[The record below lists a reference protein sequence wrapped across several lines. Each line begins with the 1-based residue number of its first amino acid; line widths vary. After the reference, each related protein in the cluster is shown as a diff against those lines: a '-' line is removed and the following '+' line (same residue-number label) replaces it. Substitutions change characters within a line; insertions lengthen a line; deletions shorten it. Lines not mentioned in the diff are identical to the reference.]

1 MPEQPEKAFD
11 PGQIALQL
19 ARELDARDVEY
30 ALGGALALGFWGQP
44 RGTVDVDLNLF
55 LPQDRPSEVI
65 WCLQE
70 IGCSV
75 PASKAIRSIREHG
88 YCQATFAS
96 CRIDVFVSSS
106 PIYEKAR
113 ARRRR
118 VHLGSQPVTVLDAE
132 TLTVFKMMFFRDQDI
147 LDIRKILKAQR
158 SLLDRAWIREQL
170 VEIFGLLDPRIVR
183 WDELV
188 SEVEV

>member
-1 MPEQPEKAFD
+1 MQEKPERAFD
-11 PGQIALQL
+11 PGEIALQL
-19 ARELDARDVEY
+19 ACKLEERKVDY

-44 RGTVDVDLNLF
+44 RGTIDVDLNLF
-55 LPQDRPSEVI
+55 LPQDKPSEVI

-70 IGCSV
+70 IGCEV
-75 PASKAIRSIREHG
+75 IASKAVHSIREHG
-88 YCQATFAS
+88 FCYATYAS

-118 VHLGSQPVTVLDAE
+118 VHLGDQEVSVLDAE
-132 TLTVFKMMFFRDQDI
+132 TLTVFKMMFFRAQDI

-158 SLLDRAWIREQL
+158 SHLDHAWIREQL
-170 VEIFGLLDPRIVR
+170 VEMFGPRDSRVIR

-188 SEVEV
+188 SESPA